1 MSEHTKPK
9 DNPVNYPN
17 DRKLIIGLKPNI
29 LLTIGVLFVAMISAA
44 WIQYLVFG
52 LPVDPS
58 STLPPITEDT
68 VKGFPLWVALCHWV
82 NFFFLVILIRSGL
95 SILMD
100 HPRLYWN
107 NGCTPGSEWLK
118 FTPLKIPEHKIWTAK
133 VEARYISPIISLPG
147 YRHTVGIARGWHF
160 IHVPFFLL
168 NGVVFVILLFLGDHW
183 QRIIPSS
190 LQIIPDAWSLIVH
203 YATLNIPEEPNGFY
217 HYNALQQ
224 LSYFVV
230 IFIFAPVSMLS
241 GMCMSPAIENRFH
254 WLPKLFGNR
263 QGARSV
269 HFLVMLG
276 YAAFLVVHVSMV
288 IATGLIRNLN
298 HITIGTDNA
307 NDYTGLYIV
316 SAIVLFTVAF
326 SFYANWVSWNKPRWV
341 QRNQAKLN
349 GNLWRSTINKL
360 KPRAHFKKEDIS
372 PYFWANGKLPTTEKW
387 LTLAKNNFKDY
398 KLEVDGLVEN
408 PLKISLEDLMKLG
421 KEQNVTMHHCIQ
433 GWSGIAEWGG
443 IPIKTIVEMVKPH
456 SSVTTVVF
464 HSFGE
469 GLYGGTYYDTH
480 TLDNCLKPESILA
493 WEMNYEMLPELYGAP
508 LRLRVEN
515 QLGYK
520 MVKWI
525 ERIEF
530 VETHKT
536 VGKGYGGTNEDA
548 EFFDLSANT

>member
-29 LLTIGVLFVAMISAA
+29 IITIGVLLVAMISAA

-68 VKGFPLWVALCHWV
+68 VRGFPLWVALCHWV

-133 VEARYISPIISLPG
+133 DEARYISPIISLPG

-230 IFIFAPVSMLS
+230 IFIFAPVQFLPDETQY
-241 GMCMSPAIENRFH
+241 PAR
-254 WLPKLFGNR
+254 LFPN
-263 QGARSV
+263 
-269 HFLVMLG
+269 
-276 YAAFLVVHVSMV
+276 
-288 IATGLIRNLN
+288 
-298 HITIGTDNA
+298 
-307 NDYTGLYIV
+307 
-316 SAIVLFTVAF
+316 
-326 SFYANWVSWNKPRWV
+326 
-341 QRNQAKLN
+341 
-349 GNLWRSTINKL
+349 
-360 KPRAHFKKEDIS
+360 
-372 PYFWANGKLPTTEKW
+372 
-387 LTLAKNNFKDY
+387 
-398 KLEVDGLVEN
+398 
-408 PLKISLEDLMKLG
+408 
-421 KEQNVTMHHCIQ
+421 
-433 GWSGIAEWGG
+433 
-443 IPIKTIVEMVKPH
+443 
-456 SSVTTVVF
+456 
-464 HSFGE
+464 
-469 GLYGGTYYDTH
+469 
-480 TLDNCLKPESILA
+480 
-493 WEMNYEMLPELYGAP
+493 
-508 LRLRVEN
+508 
-515 QLGYK
+515 
-520 MVKWI
+520 
-525 ERIEF
+525 
-530 VETHKT
+530 
-536 VGKGYGGTNEDA
+536 
-548 EFFDLSANT
+548 